1 MKKLKLKEDE
11 DGNKTSTV
19 NGIRA
24 KCKVMKTRYAK
35 PFEDVE
41 IKIPYTTGM
50 DPYSGLIDLFEK
62 QELLVKSGNRLKYVG
77 PEGKEYLE
85 YRKAWT
91 GELLDMIMRDIVENP
106 QLVINSIEAAEEAVT
121 ENMGFEADE
130 GRADS

>member
-62 QELLVKSGNRLKYVG
+62 QELLVKSGNRLKYVS
-77 PEGKEYLE
+77 PQGKEYLE

-91 GELLDMIMRDIVENP
+91 GELLDMIMRDIIENP
-106 QLVINSIEAAEEAVT
+106 QLIINST
-121 ENMGFEADE
+121 EADE
-130 GRADS
+130 ETADNKGFETDERNTDS